1 MKQNLGKGVWMTLSV
16 CAVMNF
22 SSCGETVLDE
32 AFPTERNGRES
43 RLTLSTRGE
52 GDAAESTIRESR
64 VYFFNDAG
72 RCVQLITTN
81 EEENSFTVLLAAG
94 SYTVLSV
101 GGDDLSRFTLP
112 TQAEATTLSVISLGE
127 GKTMGDLLMNQK
139 TLTIADGQN
148 LNETITLQRKVAKIS
163 DIEIKDVPTDVTGVE
178 VKLSGFY
185 GSVSLD
191 GSFPE
196 TPTTD
201 YTMTLTRQ
209 EGSTT
214 WKAEPNQLLFPSVG
228 KPTILVTLSKV
239 EGTESYSFGL
249 AEALTSN
256 QSYSLS
262 GTYKNTWTKL
272 TMTMAAQEW
281 GESQNTTFEFDD
293 SKMVFSNLVSGQFNN
308 GYYVVSVNQEK
319 HTAVLLAKSKLVY
332 NAPASDVGDDATAW
346 LEAIA
351 GPMAALDKPI
361 GVTNNWRLPI
371 VDEMKVFSKD
381 PQIVTFNNN
390 GYSALYFCT
399 KDGTLQCGWTKK
411 DGDTYTPHWNA
422 TGFHGGITLRP
433 VIDISF

>member
-209 EGSTT
+209 EGSTI
-214 WKAEPNQLLFPSVG
+214 WKAEPNQLLFPSVE

-281 GESQNTTFEFDD
+281 GGSQNTTFEFDD

-332 NAPASDVGDDATAW
+332 NAPANGSDAATWQEAFTSPMSALEKPVG
-346 LEAIA
+346 IS
-351 GPMAALDKPI
+351 
-361 GVTNNWRLPI
+361 NNWRLPTI
-371 VDEMKVFSKD
+371 AETEVFSKD
-381 PQIVTFNNN
+381 PQIVTFTNA

-399 KDGTLQCGWTKK
+399 EEGALRCGWTTKS
-411 DGDTYTPHWNA
+411 GETYT
-422 TGFHGGITLRP
+422 FHKGDSPFNSSILLRP
-433 VIDISF
+433 VIDINF